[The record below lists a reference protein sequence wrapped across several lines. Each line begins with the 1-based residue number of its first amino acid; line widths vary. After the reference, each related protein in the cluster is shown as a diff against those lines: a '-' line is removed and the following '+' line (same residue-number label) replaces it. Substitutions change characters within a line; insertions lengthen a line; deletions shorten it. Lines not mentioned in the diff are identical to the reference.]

1 MHAAPAHA
9 SPPAGALCF
18 GPYEL
23 HPAQRRLLAH
33 GEPLALG
40 ARAFDV
46 LLALAE
52 RPGELIG
59 KDALLERVWPGVV
72 VEENNLQVHVSA
84 LRKLLGAQAI
94 ATIPG
99 RGYRFTLEP
108 TQRAPAARPAPA
120 SLPERLPPLLGREAD
135 LVALRTLGEV
145 HALLT
150 VVGPGGIGKTRLA
163 QALAQERA
171 AVAPQS
177 VVWVELAPLSDAA
190 LLPGALAAAIGL
202 ELAASGPPL
211 AALLSALKPLAV
223 WIVLDNAEHLLEGV
237 AALAQALLRGTAGV
251 RLLVT
256 SQAPLR
262 IEGEALY
269 RLDALAVPAPGA
281 TAEQALQHGAV
292 ALLAER
298 AGALDRRFTVDAA
311 NVEAVVDICRR
322 LDGMPLALQLAAAR
336 LPMLGA
342 AALARGLAKR
352 FTLLQ
357 SGARG
362 AAERHAT
369 LRATFD
375 WSYALLGPVERR
387 NFCRLGVFVGG
398 FTLELARAA
407 LCDDSSDSWA
417 VIDSLAVLV
426 ERSLVSADGRD
437 PPRYALSE
445 TGRAYALARWSDPD
459 HAEAA
464 ASLPARHAQA
474 LREVFEHAP
483 TAYLGEPD
491 ALWLARFEP
500 ELDNLRAALAW
511 ALVHDGVCAVALVG
525 AAAPLWRYLSLDAE
539 TQRAVQASE
548 AHVASAPSALAA
560 RWWRAAQ
567 WAWAEEAPTRSR
579 AAGAAAQALYRGLGD
594 TLGLYAE
601 LTAIA
606 GQWQVAHSEAD
617 AALAEALAIESPHWP
632 ARARAWGF
640 RARADVARAHGRLAE
655 SREARERELA
665 LRCESGD
672 ERGRLRALSHLAD
685 LWLALGD
692 AKEAVRLGRE
702 LVLQLH
708 TRRTQSTLCVA
719 QLNLV
724 NALLRLG
731 SCDEARALAR
741 EASGP
746 ARDFGLLWL
755 AGDDLALIAARQQRF
770 EIAASLLGWADAA
783 YAARADSRT
792 ASRAHSRCEVSALV
806 NQALEA
812 GSVARL
818 MHAGSEGW
826 VPGWVEA
833 ALAQGS

>member
-202 ELAASGPPL
+202 ELAGSGPPL

-311 NVEAVVDICRR
+311 NVEAVVDICRC

-342 AALARGLAKR
+342 AALARGLAER

-417 VIDSLAVLV
+417 VVDSLAVLV

-567 WAWAEEAPTRSR
+567 WAWAEVAPTRSR

-606 GQWQVAHSEAD
+606 GQWQAAHSEAD

-632 ARARAWGF
+632 ARAPGAF
-640 RARADVARAHGRLAE
+640 ARAPTWHAPTAGSPRAARHASASSPCAAKAATNAVACARSRTLPTSGSRSATPKKRCGSAANWCCNCTRGAPNRPCASRSSTWSTRCCAWVLAMRPGRWH
-655 SREARERELA
+655 ARPADR
-665 LRCESGD
+665 RGISGCS
-672 ERGRLRALSHLAD
+672 G
-685 LWLALGD
+685 WLATTW
-692 AKEAVRLGRE
+692 RSSP
-702 LVLQLH
+702 H
-708 TRRTQSTLCVA
+708 
-719 QLNLV
+719 
-724 NALLRLG
+724 
-731 SCDEARALAR
+731 
-741 EASGP
+741 ASSASRSPPACWAGP
-746 ARDFGLLWL
+746 MPPMPPGPT
-755 AGDDLALIAARQQRF
+755 AARRAGR
-770 EIAASLLGWADAA
+770 IR
-783 YAARADSRT
+783 AARCR
-792 ASRAHSRCEVSALV
+792 R
-806 NQALEA
+806 
-812 GSVARL
+812 
-818 MHAGSEGW
+818 W
-826 VPGWVEA
+826 
-833 ALAQGS
+833 